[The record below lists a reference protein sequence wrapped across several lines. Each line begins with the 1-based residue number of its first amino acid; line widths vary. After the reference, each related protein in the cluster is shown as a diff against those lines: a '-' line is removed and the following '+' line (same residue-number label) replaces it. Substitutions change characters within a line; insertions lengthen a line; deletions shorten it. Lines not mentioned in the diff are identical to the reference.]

1 VRYPQGGGLTAEQQA
16 FRELIRMEAA
26 DRFAASEDS
35 AVIAKVLRVH
45 VRSVQ
50 RWRSAWDAG
59 GRRFHKS
66 STIQG
71 SQDRKPEAAPSR
83 DRDPVFDLGFA
94 LVL

>member
-59 GRRFHKS
+59 TPMARISVPSFHS
-66 STIQG
+66 AISTLSVPLCI
-71 SQDRKPEAAPSR
+71 RW
-83 DRDPVFDLGFA
+83 
-94 LVL
+94 